1 MPQQATPKIQ
11 AAAAPDSMSDSI
23 SSTSKSDREE
33 DVNLAII
40 MLAKI
45 QARNNHARQ
54 DSRGLTS
61 SADLV
66 FVLVIAESRELWKP
80 SLPLQATPKIQ
91 AAAAPDSMS
100 DSISSTSK
108 SDREEDVN
116 LAIIMLAKIQEDL
129 RPRLI

>member
-1 MPQQATPKIQ
+1 MWKPSLPQQATPKIQ
-11 AAAAPDSMSDSI
+11 AAAAPDSMSDGI

-66 FVLVIAESRELWKP
+66 FVL
-80 SLPLQATPKIQ
+80 
-91 AAAAPDSMS
+91 
-100 DSISSTSK
+100 
-108 SDREEDVN
+108 
-116 LAIIMLAKIQEDL
+116 
-129 RPRLI
+129 